1 MELWV
6 DGKKVAEQHHSWG
19 QRAWFNLTGTYANG
33 SHSAAMFAA
42 DIDSRQQ
49 KTTFS
54 FTVGA
59 AGSCSA
65 PTSPGV
71 HVCMPANGSTVSSP
85 VQVQAAANVTGTFA
99 RMELWV
105 DGVKQY
111 TESSSKTLSTSI
123 SVAAGSHRFA
133 IFAINT
139 AGTKWEGVSTATV
152 K

>member
-1 MELWV
+1 LNQTPSGNWGGCAYPKTGQEIHVCATSGTTTSPVLFSASSNSFGDLRKMELWV

-33 SHSAAMFAA
+33 SHSATMFAA

-71 HVCMPANGSTVSSP
+71 HVCMPAM
-85 VQVQAAANVTGTFA
+85 A
-99 RMELWV
+99 R
-105 DGVKQY
+105 
-111 TESSSKTLSTSI
+111 
-123 SVAAGSHRFA
+123 R
-133 IFAINT
+133 
-139 AGTKWEGVSTATV
+139 
-152 K
+152 